1 MPFKVKMNLR
11 TKEDKNYSA
20 KEILVVISQFLI
32 IILHFL
38 KLDFLTQKLIK
49 PNTYLINNL
58 GTVFIFIG
66 LIIIILALKDLKRSV
81 SPMPRPIDNSKLITS
96 GIYSITRHPMY
107 YSLIIISLGFLLK
120 SLTLYNLLLSISL
133 LLIVKI
139 KIDIEE
145 KYLIKKFKNYKS
157 YRERLK
163 F

>member
-1 MPFKVKMNLR
+1 MKFILNL
-11 TKEDKNYSA
+11 NIQSSI
-20 KEILVVISQFLI
+20 KEIILVISQFIIIIFHFININLFTQRIIQIDENLLDVFGNVFIILGFILI
-32 IILHFL
+32 IIAF
-38 KLDFLTQKLIK
+38 
-49 PNTYLINNL
+49 
-58 GTVFIFIG
+58 
-66 LIIIILALKDLKRSV
+66 KDLGKSI
-81 SPMPRPIDNSKLITS
+81 SPMPKPKDNSKLITT
-96 GIYSITRHPMY
+96 GIYNFIKHPMY